1 MRTIIGLDVSKA
13 SAKLAVATDQKIVF
27 ENDISLDV
35 IGFKTLL
42 SIIHAYK
49 DAEIVFEATGVYSRR
64 LEKFLQDNDI
74 FYHILNPLVA
84 KKRLDN
90 GSRFRKNDQRD
101 AQGLALTEFTSTL
114 TAFKPR
120 FLDPVYREL
129 SDMSRYYDQQS
140 DDIKRAKNR
149 LHKVIQLSF
158 PGFENEINLDTVSGL
173 AVLRLFPH
181 PAKIKGHSFNDLKM
195 MILDLALP
203 SIGEQRARNLA
214 EKLWHL
220 HSISYPAVDVN
231 SFVVKQLQKQVTDV
245 LTRKKE
251 RENVITEMIPLAEQL
266 PEYEI
271 LLSIPS
277 IAENTAVRLIGE
289 LGDLRRF
296 EKRSQL
302 NSFIGIDLIEIQS
315 GDYVAQRHITK
326 HGNPHA
332 RKLLYWTVINMI
344 SSTATSNHIR
354 DQYENRRAIASR
366 KKPLLVR
373 CMDRLVKTILY
384 LVKTNQFY
392 SYELACSS

>member
-392 SYELACSS
+392 SYDLACSS